1 MVAELFLLVNDL
13 FFADRLGNGI
23 RQAGHEAVVADLSF
37 GDSWTPPARTRLAII
52 DLEAGP
58 PALQAI
64 GAARSRGVPV
74 LAFGP
79 HTDLELRQQAL
90 EAGADK
96 VVAKSKLTS
105 SLPELIAEMLK
116 GG

>member
-1 MVAELFLLVNDL
+1 MADLFLLVNDL
-13 FFADRLGNGI
+13 FFADRLANGI

-37 GDSWTPPARTRLAII
+37 GDSWSLPSGARLAII

-64 GAARSRGVPV
+64 AEAAGRGLPV

-79 HTDLELRQQAL
+79 HTDLALRQQAL
-90 EAGADK
+90 DAGADK

-105 SLPELIAEMLK
+105 SFAELIAEMLK

>member
-1 MVAELFLLVNDL
+1 MAELFLLVNDL
-13 FFADRLGNGI
+13 FFADRLSNGI

-37 GDSWTPPARTRLAII
+37 GDSWSLPAQSRLAVI

-58 PALQAI
+58 PAFQAI
-64 GAARSRGVPV
+64 REAAARGIPV

-90 EAGADK
+90 DAGAEK

-105 SLPELIAEMLK
+105 SFAELIAEMLK